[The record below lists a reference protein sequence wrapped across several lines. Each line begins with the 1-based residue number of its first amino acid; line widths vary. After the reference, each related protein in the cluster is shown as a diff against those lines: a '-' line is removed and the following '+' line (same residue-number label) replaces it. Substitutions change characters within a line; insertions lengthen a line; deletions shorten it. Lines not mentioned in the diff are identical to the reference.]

1 MATNRKLGK
10 PTDIRMAMLKT
21 LTTDLIM
28 HGKIETT
35 LAQAKAAS
43 RMADKCITIAIS
55 GCEDVISEEKK
66 ATDNKGKETKATV
79 VKDGPKKLIARR
91 KLMAILYDKQE
102 EKGKNE
108 KKSAYKARTEQIQH
122 PLIERI
128 FDDLAPKYAK
138 RAEELGTKG
147 GYTRVLKTSLRRG
160 DNAQL
165 AIVTLV

>member
-1 MATNRKLGK
+1 MNTQKLSL
-10 PTDIRMAMLKT
+10 PTDERNALISGLV
-21 LTTDLIM
+21 TDLLW

-43 RMADKCITIAIS
+43 RMADRCITIAINA
-55 GCEDVISEEKK
+55 CEDVISEEKT
-66 ATDNKGKETKATV
+66 ATDSKGKETKTTV
-79 VKDGPKKLIARR
+79 VKDGPKKLAARR

-165 AIVTLV
+165 AIVALV

>member
-1 MATNRKLGK
+1 MNTQKLSL
-10 PTDIRMAMLKT
+10 PTDERKALISGLV
-21 LTTDLIM
+21 TDLLW

-91 KLMAILYDKQE
+91 KLIAILYDKQE

>member
-1 MATNRKLGK
+1 MNTQKLSL
-10 PTDIRMAMLKT
+10 PTDQRTAL
-21 LTTDLIM
+21 LRGLVTDLLW

-43 RMADKCITIAIS
+43 RLADKCITIAMNAYT
-55 GCEDVISEEKK
+55 DVVSEEKT

-79 VKDGPKKLIARR
+79 VKDGPKKLSARR
-91 KLMAILYDKQE
+91 ELMSILYDKQE

-122 PLIERI
+122 PLIERL

-147 GYTRVLKTSLRRG
+147 GYTRVLKTALRRG

-165 AIVTLV
+165 AIVALV

>member
-1 MATNRKLGK
+1 M
-10 PTDIRMAMLKT
+10 PTDQR
-21 LTTDLIM
+21 TDLLRGLVTDLLW

-43 RMADKCITIAIS
+43 RLADKCITIAMNAYT
-55 GCEDVISEEKK
+55 DVVSEEKT

-79 VKDGPKKLIARR
+79 VKDGPKKLSARR
-91 KLMAILYDKQE
+91 ELMSILYDKQE

-122 PLIERI
+122 PLIERL

-147 GYTRVLKTSLRRG
+147 GYTRVLKTALRRG

-165 AIVTLV
+165 AIVALV

>member
-1 MATNRKLGK
+1 MNTQKLSL
-10 PTDIRMAMLKT
+10 PTDERNALISGLV
-21 LTTDLIM
+21 TDLLW

>member
-1 MATNRKLGK
+1 
-10 PTDIRMAMLKT
+10 
-21 LTTDLIM
+21 
-28 HGKIETT
+28 
-35 LAQAKAAS
+35 
-43 RMADKCITIAIS
+43 
-55 GCEDVISEEKK
+55 
-66 ATDNKGKETKATV
+66 
-79 VKDGPKKLIARR
+79 
-91 KLMAILYDKQE
+91 MAILYDKQE

-165 AIVTLV
+165 AIVALV